1 MAAFLF
7 SYFNSVCLNKKVILS
22 VTNDIA
28 TDQRVKRSAITLQ
41 EMGFEVSVAGRKLK
55 NSLPVDAIGFQTKR
69 FSLLFNKGALFYAEY
84 NMRLFFYLLFSKCNL
99 LFANDLDT
107 LLPNYLV
114 SKIKNI
120 PLVKRKS

>member
-1 MAAFLF
+1 M
-7 SYFNSVCLNKKVILS
+7 NKKVILS

-28 TDQRVKRSAITLQ
+28 IDQRVKRSAGTLQ
-41 EMGFEVSVAGRKLK
+41 EMGFDVWVIGRKLP
-55 NSLPVDAIGFQTKR
+55 NSLPVDELGFQTKR
-69 FSLLFNKGALFYAEY
+69 FAQWFTKGALFYATY
-84 NMRLFFYLLFSKCNL
+84 NTRLFFYLLFKKADL

-120 PLVKRKS
+120 PLVYDRHE

>member
-41 EMGFEVSVAGRKLK
+41 EMGFEVTVVGRQLV
-55 NSLPVDAIGFQTKR
+55 NSLPVDAPVI
-69 FSLLFNKGALFYAEY
+69 
-84 NMRLFFYLLFSKCNL
+84 NMIDIT
-99 LFANDLDT
+99 AG
-107 LLPNYLV
+107 
-114 SKIKNI
+114 
-120 PLVKRKS
+120 